1 MAQKV
6 ILKSPLF
13 NRDNYDKIMVV
24 PVVSF
29 LLETGSHYVILK
41 LDLLARMASNSKI
54 PCLCLPK
61 AEIKG
66 VPYHAVCVIK
76 F

>member
-1 MAQKV
+1 
-6 ILKSPLF
+6 
-13 NRDNYDKIMVV
+13 MVV